1 MKKMT
6 AGKLH
11 SIASRVRNAERY
23 HASHG
28 KSGIQ
33 QCQPVAVRPGSV

>member
-11 SIASRVRNAERY
+11 SIASWVRNKERY
-23 HASHG
+23 HASLG
-28 KSGIQ
+28 KTGI
-33 QCQPVAVRPGSV
+33 